1 MIIIFEFKWLCE
13 TMYGPCRRQQHKQ
26 KSDNGKSMGWKGLFS
41 NEGDTN
47 EFLFLSN
54 GCAEALNFPHLPLSS
69 TSAPPPNVGIILKCK

>member
-1 MIIIFEFKWLCE
+1 MNLNDYVK
-13 TMYGPCRRQQHKQ
+13 PCMDHVGDSNISQ
-26 KSDNGKSMGWKGLFS
+26 KSVNGKSMGWKGLFS